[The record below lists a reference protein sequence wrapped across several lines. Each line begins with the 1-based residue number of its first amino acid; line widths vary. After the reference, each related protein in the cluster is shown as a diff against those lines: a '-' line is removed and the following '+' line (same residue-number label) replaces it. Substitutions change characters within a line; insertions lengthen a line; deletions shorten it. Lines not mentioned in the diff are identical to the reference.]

1 MCIMEINI
9 TNFMIA
15 KLTRVPRNKFR
26 NCDMC
31 SSKNYEFYWIDQP
44 TWGLGLEPTKC
55 RHVKPKSGTLREIA
69 MFNDEDENMS
79 RNFLRLSLNWKKLRK
94 KGEKKRR
101 WRQGQK
107 NFWDEA
113 FRFLGVSKFENFPQS
128 EMDVKHCET
137 IFFSSL
143 FSVSNSSVLILAFV
157 SYLGVWFA
165 PCQCH
170 IWCSLPETSYST
182 NHILHSA
189 FIPHLRTGRWY
200 CSFRPH
206 KVMSHYL

>member
-94 KGEKKRR
+94 KGEKKTQVETGPKKLLG
-101 WRQGQK
+101 WSLS
-107 NFWDEA
+107 F
-113 FRFLGVSKFENFPQS
+113 FRGVQVWELSTVRNG
-128 EMDVKHCET
+128 CET
-137 IFFSSL
+137 L
-143 FSVSNSSVLILAFV
+143 
-157 SYLGVWFA
+157 W
-165 PCQCH
+165 
-170 IWCSLPETSYST
+170 
-182 NHILHSA
+182 NHILQLVIFSIK
-189 FIPHLRTGRWY
+189 FI
-200 CSFRPH
+200 CSYSCICKLSGGVICSMPVPYLVFPAWNIILH
-206 KVMSHYL
+206 QSHPS